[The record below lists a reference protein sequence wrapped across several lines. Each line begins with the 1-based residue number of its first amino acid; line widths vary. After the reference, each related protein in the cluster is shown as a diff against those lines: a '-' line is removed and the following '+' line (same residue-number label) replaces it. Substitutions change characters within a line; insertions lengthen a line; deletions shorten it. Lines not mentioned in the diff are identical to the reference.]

1 MTRARLCA
9 LALALG
15 ASGCAAAASPEP
27 PLDPAAFVEA
37 SERLAALREA
47 ASGQRTESVRLELDA
62 SYMPSPMTARGA
74 VGVRPP
80 DALRMILVGPG
91 GATAMDLWMGGGRF
105 RFEIPSLGRVLTGEP
120 SSRPE
125 TRKGLP
131 VDFLRW
137 WMFEPL
143 GGRLLAARKSG
154 ADLELLLDE
163 PGRTTTATL
172 RPDGSV
178 SAHRRW
184 LSQGDDGRFEAYEEE
199 WLDATGV
206 GCARATY
213 RQRSTSLKVTAICES
228 SRPTANPAAFEEPEA
243 KP

>member
-1 MTRARLCA
+1 
-9 LALALG
+9 
-15 ASGCAAAASPEP
+15 
-27 PLDPAAFVEA
+27 
-37 SERLAALREA
+37 
-47 ASGQRTESVRLELDA
+47 
-62 SYMPSPMTARGA
+62 
-74 VGVRPP
+74 
-80 DALRMILVGPG
+80 
-91 GATAMDLWMGGGRF
+91 MDGRGRF